1 MNWDQA
7 LGAIIMVVSVLVIV
21 IYAYFLIY
29 YPIIVLEITAMVAV
43 VVLLGIL
50 AWIGF
55 TLMTTPA
62 PKPIE
67 PQEEEKQEK

>member
-1 MNWDQA
+1 MSWDQA
-7 LGAIIMVVSVLVIV
+7 LGAIIMVLSIAVI
-21 IYAYFLIY
+21 IAYAYFLLN
-29 YPIIVLEITAMVAV
+29 YPIIVLEITALIAV

-62 PKPIE
+62 PKPVE
-67 PQEEEKQEK
+67 APEEEKQGK